1 MKFMSRSIN
10 KSFIWDITDERNRGL
25 NFFGKK
31 LKINTIGLKFSNQ
44 VTIKKTR
51 KMKPMKCVYVYVHE
65 WLIGYIAKYQ

>member
-1 MKFMSRSIN
+1 MSRSIN